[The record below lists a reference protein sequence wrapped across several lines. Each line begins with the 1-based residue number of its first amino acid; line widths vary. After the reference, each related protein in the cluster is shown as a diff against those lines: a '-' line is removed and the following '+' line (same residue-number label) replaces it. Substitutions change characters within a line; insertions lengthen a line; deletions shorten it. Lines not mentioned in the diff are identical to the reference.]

1 MKLNDEIKKN
11 NPFRVPEGYFETLT
25 ERTMSAISGSMEEE
39 KGNGAAETPVRRM
52 NLRPFLALAAAV
64 AGFALLA
71 TFTVRLV
78 SGGMERGADELNGSL
93 FADLEAEQFEIY
105 MLENELMEV
114 VTEEL
119 TPETGVTGSE
129 GTATSSDLQQAE
141 EEISS
146 DAIIDYL
153 LMEDVDLN
161 DIYELL

>member
-39 KGNGAAETPVRRM
+39 KGDGAAETPVRRL

-78 SGGMERGADELNGSL
+78 SGGMERGADDLNGSL
-93 FADLEAEQFEIY
+93 FADLEAEQFEVY
-105 MLENELMEV
+105 MLENELMEAIA
-114 VTEEL
+114 EESA
-119 TPETGVTGSE
+119 PETDVSGSEVTG
-129 GTATSSDLQQAE
+129 AFPDMQQAG